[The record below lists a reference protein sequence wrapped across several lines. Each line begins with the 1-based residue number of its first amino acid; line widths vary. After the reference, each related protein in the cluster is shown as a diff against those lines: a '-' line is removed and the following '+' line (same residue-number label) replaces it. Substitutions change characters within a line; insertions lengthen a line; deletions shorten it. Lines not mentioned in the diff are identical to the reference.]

1 MLQSESQTV
10 LEYQFSVRVVLKK
23 FLKYTQQQDLI

>member
-1 MLQSESQTV
+1 MLQSQTV